1 MKSKIQNI
9 LGLLLGIIIGSIIN
23 MSIVTI
29 SGNLIPLPIGVNP
42 EDVNSLRENIHVF
55 ESKHYIM
62 PFLAHALGTLSGAFI
77 ASKIAVT
84 KKKMHAFIVG
94 LFFLVGGISA
104 AYMIGTPILPTTI
117 DLVLAYLPMA
127 WIAHKF
133 AQG

>member
-29 SGNLIPLPIGVNP
+29 SGNLIPLPLGVNP
-42 EDVNSLRENIHVF
+42 EDVNSLRENIHLF

-84 KKKMHAFIVG
+84 KKKVYAYIVG

-104 AYMIGTPILPTTI
+104 AFMIGTPILPTTI
-117 DLVLAYLPMA
+117 DLLFAYLPMA
-127 WIAHKF
+127 WIAHRF

>member
-29 SGNLIPLPIGVNP
+29 SGNLIPLPLGVNP
-42 EDVNSLRENIHVF
+42 EDVNSLRENIHLF

-77 ASKIAVT
+77 ASKILS
-84 KKKMHAFIVG
+84 
-94 LFFLVGGISA
+94 LFV
-104 AYMIGTPILPTTI
+104 Y
-117 DLVLAYLPMA
+117 
-127 WIAHKF
+127 
-133 AQG
+133 

>member
-29 SGNLIPLPIGVNP
+29 SGNLIPLPLGVNP
-42 EDVNSLRENIHVF
+42 EDVNSLRENIHLF

-77 ASKIAVT
+77 ASKIAVS
-84 KKKMHAFIVG
+84 KKKMYAYIVG

-127 WIAHKF
+127 WIAHRFTK
-133 AQG
+133 G

>member
-23 MSIVTI
+23 MSIITI
-29 SGNLIPLPIGVNP
+29 SGNLIPLPLGVNP
-42 EDVNSLRENIHVF
+42 EDVNSLRENIHLF

-84 KKKMHAFIVG
+84 KKKVYAYIVG

-104 AYMIGTPILPTTI
+104 AFMIGTPILPTTI
-117 DLVLAYLPMA
+117 DLLFAYLPMA
-127 WIAHKF
+127 WIAHRF

>member
-29 SGNLIPLPIGVNP
+29 SGNFIPLPLGVNP
-42 EDVNSLRENIHVF
+42 EDVNSLRENIHLF

-77 ASKIAVT
+77 ASKIAVS
-84 KKKMHAFIVG
+84 KKKMYAYIVG

-127 WIAHKF
+127 WIAHRF
-133 AQG
+133 TQG

>member
-29 SGNLIPLPIGVNP
+29 SGNLIPLPLGVNP
-42 EDVNSLRENIHVF
+42 EDVNSLRENTHLF

-62 PFLAHALGTLSGAFI
+62 PFLAHALGTFSGAFI
-77 ASKIAVT
+77 ASKIAVS
-84 KKKMHAFIVG
+84 KKKMYAYIVG
-94 LFFLVGGISA
+94 LFFLIGGISA

-127 WIAHKF
+127 WIAHRF
-133 AQG
+133 THG